1 MTLQKP
7 NAQPSHAAFG
17 AGLALLAAFGFSMKA
32 IFVKNF
38 HNYTKKPSQHHA

>member
-1 MTLQKP
+1 MPWKSWSTEKVGV
-7 NAQPSHAAFG
+7 AF
-17 AGLALLAAFGFSMKA
+17 ALLAAFGFSLKA